1 LDSRSRRQSA
11 AGPSSGPQSR
21 PAGGRGLSRR
31 PGPPG
36 SRAVEAAPIP
46 PEVGALLHDLGRFG
60 AHVRRALAGRAH
72 RRRTAVPGAA
82 RAAVLVPLVP
92 SSAGAAVLLTKR
104 TDTVLHHRGQISFP
118 GGRIEPGETPI
129 DAALRETFE
138 EIGVPPADVEIL
150 GRLGDE
156 TIRASGFTVT
166 PVVGVIAA
174 PRRLRLSVREVRATL
189 RVPLSVLLDHR
200 NIRSEVW
207 ERDGRVRPVR
217 FYQIG
222 SDVVWGAT
230 ARILAGFLH
239 AVLGAPARRVGQVG

>member
-1 LDSRSRRQSA
+1 MSWCGRGRPARRRSRR
-11 AGPSSGPQSR
+11 R
-21 PAGGRGLSRR
+21 DPAGESAGGTSYAMLARIGGKDGPVGFAIAPPIRG
-31 PGPPG
+31 
-36 SRAVEAAPIP
+36 RAVERAAVP
-46 PEVGALLHDLGRFG
+46 
-60 AHVRRALAGRAH
+60 AGRAH